1 MHFKT
6 LPYKLLYYFAKR
18 ALIWK
23 HTHTQHYNL
32 DSSHFQ
38 KLAGVGLTHYL
49 ITTPKHCSKKVTDS
63 VHDINYHI
71 YMCIYIYTSL
81 QGHAQLT
88 DVEKEIS
95 ATPPV
100 PDFRDF
106 FHALPK
112 LSRKVVVASPCSS
125 ASVQD
130 SYISPQKVPPPLP
143 PFPGPWNPE
152 GPSVPNNAPHNFCQG
167 WGPAGPLSLSLSLD
181 LSLYSF

>member
-1 MHFKT
+1 MHQLTCLDRIAHLNNTFRHYQTAVHPNNVYAYIYIYIYIMHFKT

-71 YMCIYIYTSL
+71 YIYIHIPARPYPAYRCGEGNKCNSTR
-81 QGHAQLT
+81 
-88 DVEKEIS
+88 
-95 ATPPV
+95 P
-100 PDFRDF
+100 R
-106 FHALPK
+106 LP
-112 LSRKVVVASPCSS
+112 
-125 ASVQD
+125 
-130 SYISPQKVPPPLP
+130 
-143 PFPGPWNPE
+143 
-152 GPSVPNNAPHNFCQG
+152 
-167 WGPAGPLSLSLSLD
+167 
-181 LSLYSF
+181 